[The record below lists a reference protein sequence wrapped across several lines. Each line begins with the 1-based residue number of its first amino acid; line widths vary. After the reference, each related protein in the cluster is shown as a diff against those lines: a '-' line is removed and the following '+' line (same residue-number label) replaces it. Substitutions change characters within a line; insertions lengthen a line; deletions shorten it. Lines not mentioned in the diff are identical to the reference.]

1 MENHTFLI
9 FETKYLSLVNFE
21 EVLQTSEN
29 TVRKSIDELKT
40 FIKWDS
46 TNIPSSVEAI
56 PEPKQYV
63 NYNDIVEIL
72 NTEEWILKF

>member
-56 PEPKQYV
+56 PEPKLSL
-63 NYNDIVEIL
+63 IHI
-72 NTEEWILKF
+72 